1 VAASLQMTRLPRRLT
16 SPARRLAECN
26 NVEDLRRLAHRR
38 LPAPMFHYIDG
49 GADDERSLERSVSAF
64 DDYDLLP
71 RHLRD
76 ISRIDTSTTLL
87 GQKLA
92 APLVLSPT
100 GMSRL
105 FHHEAEPAVARA
117 AQAAGLLYT
126 LSTMGTTRIEDI
138 AAQGPGPW
146 MFQIYVL
153 KDRGLTREFVQRC
166 KAAGFHALC
175 LTVDTALA
183 GNRERDRVTGMIM
196 PPKFTLG
203 SFVSFVAHPAWAMHL
218 LLNPE
223 FQLANVAHRVDVL
236 GRRSISLIEYVNSQ
250 FDRTVSWDDVAWL
263 AQEWGGP
270 FVIKGLQS
278 AEDAQRAAEAGASAI
293 MISNHG
299 GRQLDG
305 AAAPLDCLPAM
316 RDAVGDRVELIVD
329 GGIRRG
335 THVIKAMALGADACA
350 IGRPYLYGLAAGG
363 QHGVEHALRL
373 LKSEIERDLA
383 LLGCRSFD
391 EVGPDCLHP
400 RTRLAARHV

>member
-1 VAASLQMTRLPRRLT
+1 MTRLPYRVT

-26 NVEDLRRLAHRR
+26 NVADLRRLAHRR

-49 GADDERSLERSVSAF
+49 GADDERSLERSVTAF

-71 RHLRD
+71 RQLRD
-76 ISRIDTSTTLL
+76 ISRIDTGVTLL

-105 FHHEAEPAVARA
+105 FHHEAEPAVARS

-138 AAQGPGPW
+138 AAQGTGPW

-153 KDRGLTREFVQRC
+153 KDRELTREFVQRC
-166 KAAGFHALC
+166 KAAGYHALC

-196 PPKFTLG
+196 PPRFTLG
-203 SFVSFVAHPAWAMHL
+203 SFASFASHPAWAMHF
-218 LLNPE
+218 LLNPD

-236 GRRSISLIEYVNSQ
+236 GKRSISLIDYVNSQ

-263 AQEWGGP
+263 VREWGGP

-278 AEDAQRAAEAGASAI
+278 PDDARRAAEAGVSAI

-305 AAAPLDCLPAM
+305 AAAPIDCLPAM

-335 THVIKAMALGADACA
+335 THVIKAMALGANACA

-363 QHGVEHALRL
+363 QRGVERALQL
-373 LKSEIERDLA
+373 LKAEVERGLA
-383 LLGCRSFD
+383 LLGCRSFA
-391 EVGPDCLHP
+391 EVGPHCLRP
-400 RTRLAARHV
+400 RMQRVHSSLPG

>member
-1 VAASLQMTRLPRRLT
+1 MTRMPHRVT

-26 NVEDLRRLAHRR
+26 NVADLRRLAHRR

-64 DDYDLLP
+64 DEYEFLP

-76 ISRIDTSTTLL
+76 IRRIDTSTTLL
-87 GQKLA
+87 GRKLA
-92 APLVLSPT
+92 APLVLAPT

-105 FHHEAEPAVARA
+105 FHHQAEPAVARA

-183 GNRERDRVTGMIM
+183 GNRERDRVTGMVM
-196 PPKFTLG
+196 PPKFTLR
-203 SFVSFVAHPAWAMHL
+203 SFASFVAHPAWAMHL
-218 LLNPE
+218 LLNPD

-236 GRRSISLIEYVNSQ
+236 GKRSISLIEYVNSQ

-263 AQEWGGP
+263 VQEWGGP

-278 AEDAQRAAEAGASAI
+278 ADDAKRAAEVGVSAI

-316 RDAVGDRVELIVD
+316 RDTVGDRVELIVD

-363 QHGVEHALRL
+363 QRGVEHALHL
-373 LKSEIERDLA
+373 LKTEIERDLA
-383 LLGCRSFD
+383 LLGCRSFT
-391 EVGPDCLHP
+391 EVGLDCLRP
-400 RTRLAARHV
+400 RTQMAARHG

>member
-1 VAASLQMTRLPRRLT
+1 
-16 SPARRLAECN
+16 
-26 NVEDLRRLAHRR
+26 
-38 LPAPMFHYIDG
+38 MFHYIDG

-76 ISRIDTSTTLL
+76 ISRIDTSVMLL

-117 AQAAGLLYT
+117 SQAAGLLYT

-138 AAQGPGPW
+138 ASQGPGPW

-166 KAAGFHALC
+166 KAAGYHALC

-196 PPKFTLG
+196 PPRFTLG
-203 SFVSFVAHPAWAMHL
+203 SFASFASHPAWSLHF
-218 LLNPE
+218 LLNPD

-236 GRRSISLIEYVNSQ
+236 GKRSISLIDYVNSQ

-263 AQEWGGP
+263 VREWGGP

-278 AEDAQRAAEAGASAI
+278 ADDAKRAAEAGVNAI

-305 AAAPLDCLPAM
+305 AAAPIDCLPAM
-316 RDAVGDRVELIVD
+316 RDAVGDRLELIAD

-335 THVIKAMALGADACA
+335 THVIKAMALGANACA

-363 QHGVEHALRL
+363 QRGVERALHL
-373 LKSEIERDLA
+373 LKAEIERDLA
-383 LLGCRSFD
+383 LLGCRSFA
-391 EVGPDCLHP
+391 EVDPQSLSSRAKRLHATLP
-400 RTRLAARHV
+400 A